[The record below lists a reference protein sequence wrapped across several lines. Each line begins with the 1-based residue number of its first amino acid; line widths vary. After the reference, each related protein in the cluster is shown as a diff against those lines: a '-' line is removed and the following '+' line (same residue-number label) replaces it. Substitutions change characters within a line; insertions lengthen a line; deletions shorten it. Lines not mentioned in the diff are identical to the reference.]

1 MMLQAFLKERRSWI
15 LFFLS
20 LQLLILFVA
29 YLDTTIPIAS
39 LFYIVLLSTFLM
51 IVFFFFRYRKE
62 TAYYERLKEWDDDIE
77 HQIRLTP
84 SSPFEQLIHDAT
96 SEQIAR
102 YRQMA
107 AEQKIALEE
116 EKDELLSWI
125 HEVKTPLTAM
135 RLMIDRLTDQQLKS
149 NMTYEWLRIHL
160 LLDAQLHQSRVRH
173 IENDLFIEK
182 LDLQSII
189 AKEIKALQSWCMQKG
204 IGFELTLE
212 ERTVLSDIK
221 WLSFMIRQV
230 LTNAVKYSH
239 SSDIV
244 IESKQINDQVML
256 TITDQGRGIDPRDIS
271 RIFEKG
277 FTSTRHHNDTAS
289 TGMGLYLTKKGAD
302 ALHMTIEVNSTIDQ
316 GTTFTFIFPK
326 KNDFVHIASM

>member
-1 MMLQAFLKERRSWI
+1 MLQAFLKERRSWI

-20 LQLLILFVA
+20 LQPLILFVA
-29 YLDTTIPIAS
+29 YLDTTIPVAS
-39 LFYIVLLSTFLM
+39 LFYIVLLSTLLM
-51 IVFFFFRYRKE
+51 IVFLFFRYRKE
-62 TAYYERLKEWDDDIE
+62 TDYYQSLKEWDE
-77 HQIRLTP
+77 HIDPQMRMGP
-84 SSPFEQLIHDAT
+84 SSPFEQIVHDAT

-107 AEQKIALEE
+107 AEQKSALEE

-135 RLMIDRLTDQQLKS
+135 HLMIDRLTEEPLKS

-160 LLDAQLHQSRVRH
+160 LLDAQLHQSRIRH
-173 IENDLFIEK
+173 IENDLLIEK
-182 LDLQSII
+182 LDLQNII

-204 IGFELTLE
+204 IGFELALE
-212 ERTVLSDIK
+212 ERDVLSDSK
-221 WLSFMIRQV
+221 WLSFIMRQV

-244 IESKQINDQVML
+244 IKSRKKDEQVIL
-256 TITDQGRGIDPRDIS
+256 TITDQGRGIDPRDLS

-289 TGMGLYLTKKGAD
+289 TGMGLYLTKKGTD
-302 ALHMTIEVNSTIDQ
+302 ALHMTIDVNSTMDQ

-326 KNDFVHIASM
+326 KNEFVHIASM

>member
-1 MMLQAFLKERRSWI
+1 
-15 LFFLS
+15 
-20 LQLLILFVA
+20 
-29 YLDTTIPIAS
+29 
-39 LFYIVLLSTFLM
+39 
-51 IVFFFFRYRKE
+51 
-62 TAYYERLKEWDDDIE
+62 
-77 HQIRLTP
+77 
-84 SSPFEQLIHDAT
+84 
-96 SEQIAR
+96 
-102 YRQMA
+102 MA

-116 EKDELLSWI
+116 KKKDELLSWI

-135 RLMIDRLTDQQLKS
+135 RLMIDRLTDQPLKS

-244 IESKQINDQVML
+244 IESKQIDEKVML

-277 FTSTRHHNDTAS
+277 FTSTRHHNDDTAS
-289 TGMGLYLTKKGAD
+289 TGMGLYLTKKKGAD
-302 ALHMTIEVNSTIDQ
+302 ALHMTIEVNSTIDE
-316 GTTFTFIFPK
+316 GTTFTFIK
-326 KNDFVHIASM
+326 KKKE

>member
-29 YLDTTIPIAS
+29 YLDTTIPLAS
-39 LFYIVLLSTFLM
+39 LFYIVLLSTLLF
-51 IVFFFFRYRKE
+51 IVFLFFRYRKE
-62 TAYYERLKEWDDDIE
+62 TAYYMQLKAWDENID
-77 HQIRLTP
+77 HQIRLKP
-84 SSPFEQLIHDAT
+84 SSPFEQIVQEAA
-96 SEQIAR
+96 SEQIDR
-102 YRQMA
+102 YRQMTA
-107 AEQKIALEE
+107 KQKTALEE

-135 RLMIDRLTDQQLKS
+135 HLMIDRITEQPLKS

-160 LLDAQLHQSRVRH
+160 LLDAQLHQSRIQH

-182 LDLQSII
+182 LDLQNMLT
-189 AKEIKALQSWCMQKG
+189 KEIKALQSWCMQKG
-204 IGFELTLE
+204 IGFDLLLE
-212 ERTVLSDIK
+212 ERDVLSDTK

-230 LTNAVKYSH
+230 LTNAVKYSQ
-239 SSDIV
+239 SSDII
-244 IESKQINDQVML
+244 IESKQMNEQVVL
-256 TITDQGRGIDPRDIS
+256 TITDQGRGIDPRDVS

-302 ALHMTIEVNSTIDQ
+302 ALHITIEVNSTLDQ